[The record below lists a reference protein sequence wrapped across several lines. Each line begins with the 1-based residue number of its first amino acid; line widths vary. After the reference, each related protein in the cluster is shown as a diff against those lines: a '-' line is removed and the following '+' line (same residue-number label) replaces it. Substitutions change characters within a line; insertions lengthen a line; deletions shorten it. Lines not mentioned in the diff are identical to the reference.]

1 MGRWRALARG
11 GAGIA
16 VAIMV
21 MNIATYSFQMMAAR
35 ILGPAQYGGVASL
48 MALLLV
54 VAVAQ
59 LGLQATAARR
69 ISATPDHVTQIE
81 QVILRVTY
89 RAAMVLGLLLLL
101 AAPLVWTILRLDSVV
116 PALLV
121 AAAAIPMTVVGGQ
134 TGILQGERRWL
145 ALGAMYVM
153 MGLPRLVLG
162 GAFMAIRPT
171 EGAAMA
177 AVALSMCLP
186 VALGWFLLR
195 HPRDEGEHSA
205 QNELRPTLREAAVNS
220 TALLAFFVLSNADI
234 VIARN
239 TLDSHDAGLYAG
251 GLILTKAVLFL
262 PQFVVVVAFPSMST
276 VEERKRAL
284 QRSLALVAGAG
295 TGAVLAAW
303 VLSDVAMIF
312 IGGEEYADVQ
322 SRLWMFAI
330 LGTLLS
336 MLQLLVY
343 SVLARQGTRSAYLVW
358 AAVVAVVVGGLLQD
372 TLDGLLTTVITVD
385 ATLFVALLT
394 LSLWRLRDP
403 A

>member
-1 MGRWRALARG
+1 MGRLRALARG

-21 MNIATYSFQMMAAR
+21 MNIATYSFQMVAAR

-69 ISATPDHVTQIE
+69 ISATPGHVTQIE

-89 RAAMVLGLLLLL
+89 RAAMALGLILLL

-177 AVALSMCLP
+177 AVAISMCLP
-186 VALGWFLLR
+186 MALGWFLLR
-195 HPRDEGEHSA
+195 HPREEGEYSA
-205 QNELRPTLREAAVNS
+205 QNEVGPTLREAVVNS

-284 QRSLALVAGAG
+284 LRSLTLVAVVG
-295 TGAVLAAW
+295 TVAVLAAW
-303 VLSDVAMIF
+303 MLSDVAMIF
-312 IGGEEYADVQ
+312 IGGEDYADVQ

-385 ATLFVALLT
+385 AILFVALLT
-394 LSLWRLRDP
+394 LSLWRLRDR